1 MSKIYF
7 CYIKVKGGQRLV
19 DSFTNTSLCA
29 ISSLDFERLN
39 CFGYIVEVL
48 DVYYVGSSS
57 AMCRYRRLS
66 HRISDYIINFGKLPN
81 FRRL

>member
-7 CYIKVKGGQRLV
+7 CYIKEKGGQRLV
-19 DSFTNTSLCA
+19 DPVTHTCVCV

-48 DVYYVGSSS
+48 DVYYVGSASS
-57 AMCRYRRLS
+57 MKRYRRLS
-66 HRISDYIINFGKLPN
+66 RRISDYIINFGKLPN
-81 FRRL
+81 FRTL